1 MQDFSDD
8 LRRLR
13 SRLDE
18 AQSYLRVEV
27 LRGRRPQLE
36 AESSRPDLWEQPE
49 RARAV
54 TSELASISEDL
65 TMFDRLAADISDAE
79 TLNQLAVE
87 EGADS
92 EEAEIARLVGDIE
105 ARFDELE
112 LRSLFTGEFDERDA
126 VCQIKSG
133 EGGTDSQDWAEML
146 LRMYRRWA
154 ERRGFEL
161 EVTALSEGTE
171 AGYSS
176 VDFLL
181 RGRCAYGWMRSEH
194 GVHRLVRISPF
205 NNEGKRQTAFTAVD
219 VAPFFEEVSAE
230 VVIDEK
236 DLRIDTY
243 RSSGAGGQHVNVTD
257 SAVRITHLLTGIVT
271 SCQNERSQHQNK
283 ERAMQMLAA
292 KLLNLERK
300 RRSDEIAGDQG
311 RAAQGGL
318 RQPDP
323 QLRDA
328 ALPDGEGPAHPARDP
343 QRRSRPGRGPR
354 SVHGV
359 LAPLEPG
366 LGCRGRA
373 RGGWYCRR
381 AGPGGRRCVRVIRR
395 SHMTEGC
402 S

>member
-13 SRLDE
+13 GRLEE
-18 AQSYLRVEV
+18 AEVYLRVEA
-27 LRGRRPQLE
+27 LRARRPQLE
-36 AESSRPDLWEQPE
+36 AESSRPDLWEVPE

-65 TMFDRLAADISDAE
+65 TRFDRLAADISDVE

-87 EGADS
+87 EGDDS
-92 EEAEIARLVGDIE
+92 EEAEISRLVSDIG

-112 LRSLFTGEFDERDA
+112 VRSLFTGEFDERDA

-154 ERRGFEL
+154 ERRGFDL

-171 AGYSS
+171 AGFSS
-176 VDFLL
+176 VDFLV
-181 RGRCAYGWMRSEH
+181 RGRGAYGWMRSEH

-219 VAPFFEEVSAE
+219 VAPFFEDVSDE

-236 DLRIDTY
+236 DLRVDTY

-257 SAVRITHLLTGIVT
+257 SAVRITHLPTGIVT

-283 ERAMQMLAA
+283 ERAMQMLSG

-300 RRSDEIAGDQG
+300 RRSDEIAGIKGEQRKVGFGSQIRSYVMQPYQMVRDQRTRYETPNVDAVLG
-311 RAAQGGL
+311 GDLDPFMESWLRWSRASG
-318 RQPDP
+318 
-323 QLRDA
+323 A
-328 ALPDGEGPAHPARDP
+328 AGPAEGA
-343 QRRSRPGRGPR
+343 GTVAERGP
-354 SVHGV
+354 VAGGV
-359 LAPLEPG
+359 SE
-366 LGCRGRA
+366 
-373 RGGWYCRR
+373 
-381 AGPGGRRCVRVIRR
+381 
-395 SHMTEGC
+395 
-402 S
+402 

>member
-13 SRLDE
+13 GRLDE
-18 AQSYLRVEV
+18 AEAYLRVEV
-27 LRGRRPQLE
+27 LRVRRPQLE

-92 EEAEIARLVGDIE
+92 EEAEIARLVGDIA

-126 VCQIKSG
+126 VVQIKSG

-154 ERRGFEL
+154 ERRGFKL

-219 VAPFFEEVSAE
+219 VAPFFEEVSQQVA
-230 VVIDEK
+230 IDEK
-236 DLRIDTY
+236 EIRIDTY

-283 ERAMQMLAA
+283 DRAMQMLAA

-300 RRSDEIAGDQG
+300 RRSDEIAGIKGEQRKVGFGSQIRSYVMQPYQMVRDQRTRHETPNVEAVLG
-311 RAAQGGL
+311 GDLDPFMESWLRWSRASG
-318 RQPDP
+318 
-323 QLRDA
+323 A
-328 ALPDGEGPAHPARDP
+328 AGVPEGAGTVAA
-343 QRRSRPGRGPR
+343 PGWAAA
-354 SVHGV
+354 GV
-359 LAPLEPG
+359 
-366 LGCRGRA
+366 
-373 RGGWYCRR
+373 
-381 AGPGGRRCVRVIRR
+381 
-395 SHMTEGC
+395 SQ
-402 S
+402 

>member
-13 SRLDE
+13 GRLEE
-18 AQSYLRVEV
+18 AETYLRVGA
-27 LRGRRPQLE
+27 LRARRPQLE
-36 AESSRPDLWEQPE
+36 AESSRPDLWEVPE

-54 TSELASISEDL
+54 TSELASINEDL

-87 EGADS
+87 EGDDS
-92 EEAEIARLVGDIE
+92 EEAEISRLVADIG

-112 LRSLFTGEFDERDA
+112 VRSLFTGEFDERDA

-154 ERRGFEL
+154 ERRGFDL

-176 VDFLL
+176 VDFLV
-181 RGRCAYGWMRSEH
+181 RGRGAYGWMRSEH

-219 VAPFFEEVSAE
+219 VAPFFEDVADE

-236 DLRIDTY
+236 DLRVDTY

-257 SAVRITHLLTGIVT
+257 SAVRITHLPTGIVT

-283 ERAMQMLAA
+283 ERAMQMLAG

-300 RRSDEIAGDQG
+300 RRSDEIAGIKGEQRKVGFGSQIRSYVMQPYQMVRDQRTRYETPNVDAVLG
-311 RAAQGGL
+311 GDLDPFMESWLRWSRASG
-318 RQPDP
+318 
-323 QLRDA
+323 A
-328 ALPDGEGPAHPARDP
+328 AGPVEGAGTVAE
-343 QRRSRPGRGPR
+343 RGP
-354 SVHGV
+354 VAGGV
-359 LAPLEPG
+359 SE
-366 LGCRGRA
+366 
-373 RGGWYCRR
+373 
-381 AGPGGRRCVRVIRR
+381 
-395 SHMTEGC
+395 
-402 S
+402 